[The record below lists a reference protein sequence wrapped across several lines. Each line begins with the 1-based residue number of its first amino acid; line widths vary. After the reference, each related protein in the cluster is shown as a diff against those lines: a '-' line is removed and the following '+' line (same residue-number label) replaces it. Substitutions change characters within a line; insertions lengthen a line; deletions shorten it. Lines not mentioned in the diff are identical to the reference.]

1 MPADFLRLQVQWHEA
16 LEACEQTGDEGARQ
30 RLFEEV
36 KEHQRLLIAS
46 LAKAFDTDHD
56 DKAAFEA
63 TRELM
68 FVNKLIT
75 QIQH

>member
-1 MPADFLRLQVQWHEA
+1 MR
-16 LEACEQTGDEGARQ
+16 AR
-30 RLFEEV
+30 V
-36 KEHQRLLIAS
+36 KGHQSLLIAS